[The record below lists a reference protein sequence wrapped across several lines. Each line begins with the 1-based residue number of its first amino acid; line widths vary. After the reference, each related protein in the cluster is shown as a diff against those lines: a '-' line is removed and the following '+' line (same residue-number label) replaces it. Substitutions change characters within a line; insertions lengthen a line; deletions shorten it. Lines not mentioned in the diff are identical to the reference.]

1 MKKIILLINVI
12 LLFSSCEKVD
22 DDTNLNCIEN
32 CTHIEGKITTKDNLP
47 VKNIQLIFRFQK
59 SIGTNSIYTRKI
71 AKTKTDSNGNYS
83 MDFYLKDEELGDS
96 GPGWL
101 NMFIVQNSINGNLF
115 YVSNICL
122 FEDILPILDRNTSLV
137 KNVYLPTKKEIKIK
151 LKNFV
156 KLQEG
161 DYFEVQLYVPSGFED
176 NEFNG
181 YGNYFRYHTE
191 AINKYRINIASQT
204 FTIPAA
210 LNQTNYVVLV
220 RMKNGV
226 YTEETIPVSVDENS
240 NTVLTYDY

>member
-1 MKKIILLINVI
+1 MLLVSILLC
-12 LLFSSCEKVD
+12 SCEKVD

-32 CTHIEGKITTKDNLP
+32 CTHLEGKITTKDNLP
-47 VKNIQLIFRFQK
+47 VKNVQLIFRFQK

-71 AKTKTDSNGNYS
+71 AKTKTDSSGNYS

-101 NMFIVQNSINGNLF
+101 NMFIVQSSINGSLF
-115 YVSNICL
+115 YVDRIYL
-122 FEDILPILDRNTSLV
+122 FEDILPIYDRNTSRIN
-137 KNVYLPTKKEIKIK
+137 NVYLPTKTDLKIK
-151 LKNFV
+151 LQNFV
-156 KLQEG
+156 LFQEG
-161 DYFEVQLYVPSGFED
+161 DYFEVQLYVPSGFEN
-176 NEFNG
+176 NELNS

-191 AINKYRINIASQT
+191 GINKYRINVSSQI

-226 YTEETIPVSVDENS
+226 YTEETIPVGIDENF
-240 NTVLTYDY
+240 NATLTYNY